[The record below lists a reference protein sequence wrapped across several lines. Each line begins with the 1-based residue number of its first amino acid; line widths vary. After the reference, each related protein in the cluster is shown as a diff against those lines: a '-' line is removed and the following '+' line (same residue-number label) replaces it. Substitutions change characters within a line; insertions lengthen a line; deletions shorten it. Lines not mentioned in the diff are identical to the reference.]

1 MPRRLIY
8 PLVWLAVFLALFASV
23 PARAAEDPYSQIVM
37 DGSGPTDGEIENRI
51 AEIFEQIGPL
61 QEVEVS
67 VEAGVVGLADGFA
80 VRDTLENFVSS
91 VMLSVRQPFRPNDHV
106 VIGDHEGRVVR
117 LTSRATIL
125 LTLQGNHLRIPNST
139 VFKSV
144 ILNYTRVPQRR
155 FDFKLGIDAKDDPMA
170 AIDTGL
176 AAIAG
181 LPFVLDDPAPSGHID
196 AVGDCNIVIFFAAW
210 IDQNASDYAK
220 SRSVAIAA
228 TKNAL
233 EASGFALP
241 EPLYRLRFD
250 GHPAEVAAVSAIPAT
265 VEQEK
270 TAPEKPA
277 EAAHAAEDVTPDTHI
292 ADQVAEERSEGNTE
306 DLLNYHAPTE

>member
-1 MPRRLIY
+1 
-8 PLVWLAVFLALFASV
+8 
-23 PARAAEDPYSQIVM
+23 
-37 DGSGPTDGEIENRI
+37 
-51 AEIFEQIGPL
+51 
-61 QEVEVS
+61 
-67 VEAGVVGLADGFA
+67 
-80 VRDTLENFVSS
+80 
-91 VMLSVRQPFRPNDHV
+91 MLSVRQPFRPNDHV